1 MKALM
6 QFIEFSWE
14 RFSKEKQFR
23 CTSCTEWVDY
33 NTKAHCGTKVEVVIT
48 ADRTPYRTKPG
59 ESISNL
65 YEKLTIKCARD
76 VQIPIG
82 SYVVPVNPVAVV
94 YGEYR
99 NMLSIKCDDIKILQP
114 TTTGGAK

>member
-1 MKALM
+1 MKALN
-6 QFIEFSWE
+6 QFTRFDWE
-14 RFSKEKQFR
+14 QFSKDKNFR
-23 CTSCTEWVDY
+23 CTGCSEWSDY
-33 NTKAHCGTKVEVVIT
+33 NTKTHCGKKVAVVIT
-48 ADRTPYRTKPG
+48 RDDTQYKSKSSDTVT
-59 ESISNL
+59 NL
-65 YEKLTIKCARD
+65 YEKLTFKCARD
-76 VQIPIG
+76 VQIPTG